1 MPVTPWSIVGAI
13 WTVLLVVWVVAAVTT
28 KRTVRRE
35 TGPARLAQLGINV
48 SAWLLMTNRVPV
60 RGALHERFVPDTPAV
75 AWAGVALAIAGAAFA
90 LWARFTIGRNW
101 SGTITL
107 KSEHELITRG
117 PYSIVRHPIY
127 TGLLLTLLG
136 TALVVGE
143 WRGLA
148 AVALAFIGW
157 RWKSL
162 IEERVMVEQFGPAY
176 VDYRHRVKAL
186 IPFVL

>member
-1 MPVTPWSIVGAI
+1 MPVTPWSLVGAI
-13 WTVLLVVWVVAAVTT
+13 WTVLLVVWVVAAVRT

-35 TGPARLAQLGINV
+35 RGPARLAQLGINV

-60 RGALHERFVPDTPAV
+60 RGALDARFVPDTPAV
-75 AWAGVALAIAGAAFA
+75 AWAGVALALAGAAFA

-117 PYSIVRHPIY
+117 PYAIVRHPIY

-162 IEERVMVEQFGPAY
+162 VEERVMVEQFGPAY

>member
-1 MPVTPWSIVGAI
+1 MITPSWTVGAV
-13 WTVLLVVWVVAAVTT
+13 WTVLLVVWVLAAVTT

-35 TGPARLAQLGINV
+35 SGPARLAQLGINLT
-48 SAWLLMTNRVPV
+48 AWLLMTNRVRV
-60 RGALHERFVPDTPAV
+60 RGVLDERFVPDTPAV
-75 AWAGVALAIAGAAFA
+75 AWAGVAVALAGAIFA

-117 PYSIVRHPIY
+117 PYAIVRHPIY
-127 TGLLLTLLG
+127 TGLLVALLG

-143 WRGLA
+143 WRGLI

-176 VDYRHRVKAL
+176 VDYRRRVKAL

>member
-1 MPVTPWSIVGAI
+1 MPATPWSIVGAI

-35 TGPARLAQLGINV
+35 SGPARLAQLGINV
-48 SAWLLMTNRVPV
+48 TAWLLLTNRVPV
-60 RGALHERFVPDTPAV
+60 RGMLAARFVPETPAV
-75 AWAGVALAIAGAAFA
+75 AWAGVLLALAGAVFA

-107 KSEHELITRG
+107 KSDHELITRG

-136 TALVVGE
+136 TALLVGE

-162 IEERVMVEQFGPAY
+162 IEERVMVQQFGPAY

>member
-1 MPVTPWSIVGAI
+1 VGAI
-13 WTVLLVVWVVAAVTT
+13 WTVLLVIWVAAAVTT

-35 TGPARLAQLGINV
+35 SGPARLAQLGINV
-48 SAWLLMTNRVPV
+48 TAWLLMTSRVAV
-60 RGALHERFVPDTPAV
+60 GGVLDGRFVPDRLEV
-75 AWAGVALAIAGAAFA
+75 AWTGVALTLAGAAFA

-107 KSEHELITRG
+107 KREHELITRG

-127 TGLLLTLLG
+127 TGLLLTLFG
-136 TALVVGE
+136 TALVVGQ
-143 WRGLA
+143 WRGLV
-148 AVALAFIGW
+148 AVGLAFVGW

-176 VDYRHRVKAL
+176 TDYRRRVKAL
-186 IPFVL
+186 IPYVL

>member
-1 MPVTPWSIVGAI
+1 MITPSWTVGAI
-13 WTVLLVVWVVAAVTT
+13 WTVLLVVWVVASVTT

-60 RGALHERFVPDTPAV
+60 RGALAERFVADTTAV
-75 AWAGVALAIAGAAFA
+75 AWAGVALALAGAAFA

-176 VDYRHRVKAL
+176 VDYRHRVKAI

>member
-1 MPVTPWSIVGAI
+1 MPFTPWSIIGSI
-13 WTVLLVVWVVAAVTT
+13 WTMLLVVWVVAAVTT

-35 TGPARLAQLGINV
+35 SGPARLAQLGLNV
-48 SAWLLMTNRVPV
+48 TAWMLMTNRVRAHSV
-60 RGALHERFVPDTPAV
+60 LDARFVPDTPQV
-75 AWAGVALAIAGAAFA
+75 AWIGVALALAGAAFA

-157 RWKSL
+157 KWKSL
-162 IEERVMVEQFGPAY
+162 IEERVMVGQFGPAY
-176 VDYRHRVKAL
+176 ETYRQRVKAL